1 MRLTAHEVDAVK
13 FSVTIRGY
21 AEDEVDAFLDLV
33 AATLGEYESNEAG
46 TSDEVDRLQ
55 SALEEC
61 RAARMRDSRPGGAP
75 GAGLAEAE
83 ARTKAMVEEAAR
95 ASERMVEEAL
105 EAGEHILDQIRREL
119 TTAARPA
126 ADAEEP
132 DAPAGE
138 EVVGG

>member
-33 AATLGEYESNEAG
+33 AATLGEYEN
-46 TSDEVDRLQ
+46 SDTAARDEIDRLR

-61 RAARMRDSRPGGAP
+61 RAARLRESRAGAVQ
-75 GAGLAEAE
+75 ATAFEEVE
-83 ARTKAMVEEAAR
+83 ARAKRMVEEAAR

-105 EAGEHILDQIRREL
+105 EAGEHILDRIRQAL
-119 TTAARPA
+119 RPA
-126 ADAEEP
+126 PPEDAADPRDTAIG
-132 DAPAGE
+132 D
-138 EVVGG
+138 